1 MPRIL
6 LFQKQFLT
14 LYEDIRSVRKFS
26 PVSLKSTSLIQ
37 RRFRPHTSLLLF
49 WGGMERGEGEG
60 TDCFVLVA
68 SRQHPYLFFLLGA
81 FSLFSTVLSPS
92 FFPKLIF
99 RHIIFEY
106 FNTTSLVVSRQARF
120 NYNVRG
126 AFECSSW
133 YSIFIR
139 IPATLTKG
147 SPTSAPLL
155 RPPEAWRNEKYV
167 SQIFP
172 LRSSTW
178 HFWYGCSKK
187 SKAVFIVAG
196 REKTRLQP

>member
-26 PVSLKSTSLIQ
+26 PVCLQSPGLIQ
-37 RRFRPHTSLLLF
+37 CRFRQHTLLLLF
-49 WGGMERGEGEG
+49 WGGMEGGYRLLRLS
-60 TDCFVLVA
+60 CFSSTSL
-68 SRQHPYLFFLLGA
+68 PFFFLLDA

-147 SPTSAPLL
+147 NPTSAPLL
-155 RPPEAWRNEKYV
+155 RPPEA
-167 SQIFP
+167 
-172 LRSSTW
+172 
-178 HFWYGCSKK
+178 
-187 SKAVFIVAG
+187 
-196 REKTRLQP
+196 